1 MNTQTKYYI
10 IGAVVIIIVLVGGF
24 AFMRSNTTKQADTMD
39 KESVFEEPSED
50 IPPVDSS
57 VIATIKGK
65 TDALITIE
73 NIPEGTESIEYELS
87 YNTAA
92 GSIEGVF
99 GNIEVTG
106 DTAEEEITFG
116 TCSSGVCRYHDI
128 EGAIS
133 GTFIFSGSYGE
144 QMLEQEFEL

>member
-24 AFMRSNTTKQADTMD
+24 TFMRRNSVPQADSQE
-39 KESVFEEPSED
+39 KESVFEEPAED
-50 IPPVDSS
+50 IPAVDSS

-65 TDALITIE
+65 TDAVITIE
-73 NIPEGTESIEYELS
+73 NIPEGTDAIEYELS

-99 GNIEVTG
+99 GTIEVTG

-116 TCSSGVCRYHDI
+116 TCSSGVCRYHTI
-128 EGAIS
+128 EGAVN